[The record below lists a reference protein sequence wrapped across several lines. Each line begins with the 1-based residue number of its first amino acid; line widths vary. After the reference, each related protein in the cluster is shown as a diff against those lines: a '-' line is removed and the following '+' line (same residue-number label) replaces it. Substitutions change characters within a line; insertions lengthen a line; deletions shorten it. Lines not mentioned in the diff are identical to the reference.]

1 MSPLTMKLGEIVVGV
16 DGSPA
21 SRAAVEWA
29 AAEAVRRKSELVV
42 VHVYDW
48 RVVGARVPVAG
59 AYAGE
64 VRARAEELVADATAD
79 ARAIAPAVTV
89 RGQAVVGAVGPTLVS
104 LSTQARLVVLGSRG
118 RGGFASLLLGSVS
131 QQVATHA
138 VGPVV
143 VVRGRLRELSGP
155 VVVGVDGSPAA
166 DHPLGVAIDEA
177 VARGVGVVAV
187 RVYAPV
193 NPPWG
198 TDVEQQMESPVQR
211 REFEQRALLEDLAP
225 WKEKY
230 PDTAI
235 EAVVLDG
242 HAAEVLAGMSAS
254 ACMVVVGTRGHGG
267 FAGLLLGSVGLQLL
281 HHAESPVLIARVPEE
296 ASQH

>member
-1 MSPLTMKLGEIVVGV
+1 MRLGEIVVGV

-64 VRARAEELVADATAD
+64 VRARADELVAGAIAD
-79 ARAIAPAVTV
+79 AKAIAPAVAV
-89 RGQAVVGAVGPTLVS
+89 RGQAVVGAVGPTLVN
-104 LSTQARLVVLGSRG
+104 LSSQARLIVLGSRG

-138 VGPVV
+138 AGPVV

-166 DHPLGVAIDEA
+166 DHALGVAIDEA

-198 TDVEQQMESPVQR
+198 TDVDQNMESPVQR
-211 REFEQRALLEDLAP
+211 REFEQRALLEDLGP
-225 WKEKY
+225 WEDKY
-230 PDTAI
+230 PDTTI
-235 EAVVLDG
+235 EAVVVDG
-242 HAAEVLAGMSAS
+242 HPAEVLAGMSAS
-254 ACMVVVGTRGHGG
+254 ACLVVVGTRGHGG
-267 FAGLLLGSVGLQLL
+267 FSGLLLGSVGLQLL
-281 HHAESPVLIARVPEE
+281 HHAESPVLIARVP
-296 ASQH
+296 A